1 MSNFRVKRMT
11 DKYFMNKCID
21 MRLDKT
27 IAVSWQVATRNNSN
41 KTVFYLILQILV
53 NLSLTYFTGG

>member
-1 MSNFRVKRMT
+1 MYEFWVRWRNIVMSNFRVKRMT

-27 IAVSWQVATRNNSN
+27 IAVSW
-41 KTVFYLILQILV
+41 
-53 NLSLTYFTGG
+53 